1 MLGDSRGQIRVLE
14 ALLATAVVFSALLLT
29 RPVYIA
35 IDDGGDLGVLHSIGV
50 NVLVGLDRDGELGRL
65 VAEGDWRTLSERLF
79 TLLPVGVSFNL
90 TVYNEDMEIV
100 NDPPVS
106 SGDVSGSRVV
116 SVQYVLAERT
126 SFQFYVVR
134 LQLAWMR

>member
-1 MLGDSRGQIRVLE
+1 MLGDRRGQIRVLE

-29 RPVYIA
+29 RPVYVA
-35 IDDGGDLGVLHSIGV
+35 LDDVDDPGVLYSVGV

-65 VAEGDWRTLSERLF
+65 VAEGNWGTLSERLS

-90 TVYNEDMEIV
+90 TVYNEDMETV
-100 NDPPVS
+100 NDSPVS
-106 SGDVSGSRVV
+106 SGDVSGRRVV